1 MSTGAQERKLGI
13 LLGKRMNGEYTL
25 GRFVCLV
32 KEVVASGC
40 VLLVQTDLIASGFLF
55 LPLRDGMWVGPQE

>member
-1 MSTGAQERKLGI
+1 MSTGEQERKLGI

-25 GRFVCLV
+25 GRLVCLV

-55 LPLRDGMWVGPQE
+55 LP